1 MNTSIITDIPVEAFM
16 LKETEEILPPMR
28 VLQDM
33 LRVAYP
39 DDSDE
44 EIKKIVTRAKQGEVN
59 LGIIWERVA
68 HMFMKSK
75 RLLKNSAWRDS
86 EDNSDMKFC
95 KVIRIDNK
103 KNSPNTFQAT
113 ISTKNKIGYLRV
125 CLWDPVGMDKLY
137 FMLIPHKY
145 YSKLKGHPLKI
156 TFQNFMPIGKH
167 WALHGCSFSTVVE
180 TVEDDSKEILQAKLT
195 SLAPKFKSQA

>member
-1 MNTSIITDIPVEAFM
+1 MNTTIIADIPVEAFM
-16 LKETEEILPPMR
+16 ITETEEVLPSMK
-28 VLQDM
+28 VLHDM
-33 LRVAYP
+33 LKVAYP
-39 DDSDE
+39 EDSDE
-44 EIKKIVTRAKQGEVN
+44 EIKKIVTRAKQNEIN

-86 EDNSDMKFC
+86 EDNSDLKFC

-103 KNSPNTFQAT
+103 RNSANTFQAT

-125 CLWDPVGMDKLY
+125 CLWNPISMDKLF
-137 FMLIPHKY
+137 FMLIPHSY
-145 YSKLKGHPLKI
+145 YSKLNGHPLKI

-167 WALHGCSFSTVVE
+167 WDLYGCSFKTVVE
-180 TVEDDSKEILQAKLT
+180 TVEDDSKEILQSRLT
-195 SLAPKFKSQA
+195 SLPAKFKSQA